1 MNGANAELFVERWR
15 REKMLFEGL
24 LSGDGKNAISIIKYG
39 ECDSKGYLWGIRK
52 IKILN
57 LSL

>member
-24 LSGDGKNAISIIKYG
+24 LSGDGKKKRDKYNQI
-39 ECDSKGYLWGIRK
+39 WRVR
-52 IKILN
+52 
-57 LSL
+57 